1 MQDRSVAHNKKVQVQ
16 MVQTE
21 DAVAIK
27 NGIGGQQRFDRL
39 LESANKHAL
48 DIIPQAIDRIVWCT
62 VTVESDLVMVHF
74 NYKDL
79 GKAYAYLY
87 AYDEFYTEEDGQYKG
102 YNLIN
107 HCLMDYDEKHI
118 MVSSRS
124 LIDD

>member
-1 MQDRSVAHNKKVQVQ
+1 MSFNIKTTNNSRAKEKAAWC
-16 MVQTE
+16 
-21 DAVAIK
+21 AVTIEA
-27 NGIGGQQRFDRL
+27 
-39 LESANKHAL
+39 
-48 DIIPQAIDRIVWCT
+48 
-62 VTVESDLVMVHF
+62 DLVMIHL
-74 NYKDL
+74 NLKDVS
-79 GKAYAYLY
+79 KAYAYLY